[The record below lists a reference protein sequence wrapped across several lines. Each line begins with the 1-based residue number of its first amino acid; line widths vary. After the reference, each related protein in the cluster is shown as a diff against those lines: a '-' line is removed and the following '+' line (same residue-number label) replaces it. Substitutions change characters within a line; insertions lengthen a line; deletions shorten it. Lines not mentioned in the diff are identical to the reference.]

1 MGFCSLQHSKVRRST
16 VRGRC
21 RRPLRSA
28 LRVWL
33 PSRRLTPSEPVP
45 AFFHAG
51 GALGIRP
58 SELSPRGRY
67 PTRFRME
74 GPTYR
79 LTSRCS
85 RRRSDGPAQQAPVSG
100 LCPFRE
106 SLATDAGLVRRPLD
120 APLGFALLGYAGG
133 NLARDFARTP
143 PTRFAVP
150 ASQPTRPAPRS
161 LADSRLAPPDSPASQ
176 GTDGTTLLGF
186 SHQHD
191 PERSSEQPPGLF
203 DSPCAAPHIAAGRR
217 RALSG
222 PASLYRSRS
231 GYA

>member
-1 MGFCSLQHSKVRRST
+1 MGYCSLQHTKDRRST

-33 PSRRLTPSEPVP
+33 PSRRFTPSEPVP

-67 PTRFRME
+67 SVRFHTE
-74 GPTYR
+74 EPTYR

-85 RRRSDGPAQQAPVSG
+85 RRRSDGPAQRAPVSG

-106 SLATDAGLVRRPLD
+106 SLATDAGLVRQPLD
-120 APLGFALLGYAGG
+120 APLGFALLGCTGG
-133 NLARDFARTP
+133 NLAWDFAQAP

-161 LADSRLAPPDSPASQ
+161 LARLPLGPARHTRQ
-176 GTDGTTLLGF
+176 ARGRT
-186 SHQHD
+186 
-191 PERSSEQPPGLF
+191 EQPF
-203 DSPCAAPHIAAGRR
+203 
-217 RALSG
+217 
-222 PASLYRSRS
+222 
-231 GYA
+231 